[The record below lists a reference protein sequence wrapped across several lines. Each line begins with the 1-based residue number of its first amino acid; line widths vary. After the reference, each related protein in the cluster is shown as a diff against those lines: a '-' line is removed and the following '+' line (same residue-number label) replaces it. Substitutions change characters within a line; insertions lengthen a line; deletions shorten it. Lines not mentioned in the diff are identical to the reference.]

1 MLVSEH
7 VCATYAAVYG
17 VSSANRP
24 PHRVTAATELASAVA
39 HLVHAATKGH
49 SPLIISGDVNAALA
63 PIDRLDG
70 TLQPY
75 DTNDTYSLPRV
86 LTRLGMTDSRTR

>member
-1 MLVSEH
+1 M
-7 VCATYAAVYG
+7 
-17 VSSANRP
+17 
-24 PHRVTAATELASAVA
+24 
-39 HLVHAATKGH
+39 VHAATKGRT
-49 SPLIISGDVNAALA
+49 PLIISGDVNAALA

-86 LTRLGMTDSRTR
+86 LTRLGMTDLYRAKLPDAPPCLAGLPGALP